1 MTQAQLAGPDERA
14 LRADVAKAAFRLAQ
28 AEGRWRLIGVNWP
41 IMVIAVTA
49 SDGMELGLH
58 FDCTGY
64 PTNAPTAR
72 PWDAEADTP
81 LPFDRWPGS
90 KGGRV
95 KAVFRTDWKDGTALY
110 LPCDRVS
117 REGHD
122 NWRQET
128 PTMIWRPERGIV
140 QYLEIVHEL
149 LNCADY
155 QSPARAAA

>member
-1 MTQAQLAGPDERA
+1 MSAGASAGPDERA
-14 LRADVAKAAFRLAQ
+14 LRADLAKPAFRLAQ
-28 AEGRWRLIGVNWP
+28 SEGRFRLVGIAWPHVLVGV
-41 IMVIAVTA
+41 VA
-49 SDGMELGLH
+49 SDGQEFVLR
-58 FDCTGY
+58 FDCSGY
-64 PTNAPTAR
+64 PASAPTAR
-72 PWDAEADTP
+72 PWDASRDTP
-81 LPFDRWPGS
+81 LAFDRWPRS

-128 PTMIWRPERGIV
+128 PTMIWRAERGIL

-149 LNCADY
+149 LNCGDY
-155 QSPARAAA
+155 QPAAHAAA

>member
-1 MTQAQLAGPDERA
+1 MTQTQPAGPDERA

-28 AEGRWRLIGVNWP
+28 AEDRWRLIIINWP
-41 IMVIAVTA
+41 IAVISVTA
-49 SDGMELGLH
+49 GDGTEFALR
-58 FDCTGY
+58 FDCSGY
-64 PTNAPTAR
+64 PANSPTAR
-72 PWDAEADTP
+72 PWDAKTDAP

-128 PTMIWRPERGIV
+128 PTMIWCPERGII

-155 QSPARAAA
+155 QPSARAAA